1 MRIALYARVSTER
14 QEREQTIAQQVTALR
29 EALQQEGHTVPEE
42 AVFTDAAVSGARL
55 DRPGLE
61 ALRDAC
67 EQGHFEQVWVTA
79 PDRLARDYVNQML
92 VLRELERQ
100 GMTVRFLNQP
110 TTDEPNGKLLVQ
122 VQSIIAEYE
131 RSLILDRCRRGRIAK
146 AKAGQTFGR
155 AALGYRRL
163 PSQAGLPGVLV
174 EEPEEA
180 ALVRQMFRWVGEEGL
195 SLRAVCQ
202 RLNAPDQPVR
212 PQQGEC
218 WRISTVRAML
228 TNETYAGTA
237 HYLQRESVVPE
248 RPQREGFRAR
258 EKTSTRLRARE
269 EWIAIPVLALISP
282 EEFDQV
288 QAQLARNAA
297 QATRNNTRHRYE
309 LRGLL
314 RCGACGRRLCGK
326 TWSNGKRVYVCP
338 HKDPL
343 RTGQVCAARPVSA
356 QDLEG
361 AVWAEVQRL
370 LQDPA
375 ALLAAHEAHCQAAQE
390 PLEPARQQQTQASKA
405 LAEVARQRERLVEAY
420 QRSLLA
426 LRELEVRLGQLAER
440 KAHWERQQAEAA
452 QRVAAAQ
459 EAQTWEAN
467 LRAFCATVQQGLET
481 ATEEDRQALLQL
493 VVHQITVSPPQVRI
507 EHTIPVS
514 SPSNATLSPMCFDEL
529 IR

>member
-529 IR
+529 PR